1 MMEDTHIADGT
12 AVKLLLAG
20 LVLASGAVGALGL
33 THGTSQAAVTG
44 AADGSSAQLAFPI
57 DNVSAST
64 GSLLLSMDGKGNDP
78 YPRAAFPIDN
88 VTAAFPIDNVTA
100 AFPIDNVTA
109 AFPIDNV
116 TAAFPIDN
124 VTAAFPI
131 DNVSASGGSW
141 DVAGTNRVGGIETG
155 SSGAN
160 AFSLARVEAPDEL
173 PQDMDPY

>member
-1 MMEDTHIADGT
+1 
-12 AVKLLLAG
+12 
-20 LVLASGAVGALGL
+20 
-33 THGTSQAAVTG
+33 VTG

-78 YPRAAFPIDN
+78 YPR
-88 VTAAFPIDNVTA
+88 A

>member
-33 THGTSQAAVTG
+33 THGTSQAAATG

-78 YPRAAFPIDN
+78 YPR
-88 VTAAFPIDNVTA
+88 AAFPIDNVTA

>member
-100 AFPIDNVTA
+100 AFPIDNV
-109 AFPIDNV
+109 
-116 TAAFPIDN
+116 
-124 VTAAFPI
+124 
-131 DNVSASGGSW
+131 SASGGSW

>member
-116 TAAFPIDN
+116 
-124 VTAAFPI
+124 
-131 DNVSASGGSW
+131 SASGGSW

>member
-1 MMEDTHIADGT
+1 MEDTHIADGT

-88 VTAAFPIDNVTA
+88 VTAAFPIDNV
-100 AFPIDNVTA
+100 
-109 AFPIDNV
+109 
-116 TAAFPIDN
+116 
-124 VTAAFPI
+124 
-131 DNVSASGGSW
+131 SASGGSW

>member
-1 MMEDTHIADGT
+1 MEDTHIADGT

-124 VTAAFPI
+124 V
-131 DNVSASGGSW
+131 SASGGSW

>member
-88 VTAAFPIDNVTA
+88 VTAAFPIDNVTV
-100 AFPIDNVTA
+100 AFS
-109 AFPIDNV
+109 
-116 TAAFPIDN
+116 IDN

-131 DNVSASGGSW
+131 DNVSASGGSR